1 MNIDMKW
8 RHVWLDPYFTAEA
21 TFQELLMLGIEP
33 IRWASLLALGNFQL
47 VVPVNAFLLGERQTT
62 MENAGGPSVLCVF
75 LWSK

>member
-1 MNIDMKW
+1 MATCLVRSLFRSGSYIS
-8 RHVWLDPYFTAEA
+8 RTA
-21 TFQELLMLGIEP
+21 LGIEP